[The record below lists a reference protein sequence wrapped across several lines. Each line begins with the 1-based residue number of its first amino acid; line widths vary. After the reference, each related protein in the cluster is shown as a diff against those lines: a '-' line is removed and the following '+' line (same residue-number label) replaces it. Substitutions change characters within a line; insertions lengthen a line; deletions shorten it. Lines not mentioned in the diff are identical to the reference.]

1 LKRTNRNGLYNREAC
16 SLPDVTDWVITR
28 AAAVAII
35 AAGSTLEW
43 AASPGVALLVPLVDA
58 AAGLARGAAV
68 GAVTDEGW
76 WWGGRWRRWASC
88 LEGIGS
94 LHGDATSACGFLGV
108 TLHPD
113 VAVFTPAGT
122 VRVPDEPVVLA
133 VL

>member
-1 LKRTNRNGLYNREAC
+1 M
-16 SLPDVTDWVITR
+16 R

-35 AAGSTLEW
+35 AAGSTLER

-76 WWGGRWRRWASC
+76 WWCGRWRRWAGVRAC
-88 LEGIGS
+88 LPRVGS
-94 LHGDATSACGFLGV
+94 LHGDATSTCGFLDV

-122 VRVPDEPVVLA
+122 VGVPEEPVVLA